1 MRNGRKKWK
10 KTTGTDRQKPSRRSV
25 KRGKKEKNK

>member
-10 KTTGTDRQKPSRRSV
+10 KTTGTDRQKPSRSV
-25 KRGKKEKNK
+25 KKGKKEKNK